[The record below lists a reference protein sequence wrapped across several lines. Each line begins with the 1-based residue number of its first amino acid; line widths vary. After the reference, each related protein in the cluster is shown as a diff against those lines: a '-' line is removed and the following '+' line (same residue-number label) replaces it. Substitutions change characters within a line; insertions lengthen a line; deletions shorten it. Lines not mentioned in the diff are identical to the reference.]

1 MVLILWSFSSSPSL
15 SFCHSVMP
23 PFLSLYIT
31 LPFLSLYHAV
41 SVHCFAGTLL
51 CPFFFFFCYFAWCLV
66 FGWWE
71 NMGKQREIYILLF
84 WYDLWIY
91 TWFWVFFFFLL
102 GAWCLDDEK
111 MWETKGKLAFSFS
124 LICLVSKKLEAT
136 KSRPNQTDWN
146 PVSSVSVP
154 NLVKPKISVRW
165 KNRSSNRP
173 NRTDYTPPRLFPT
186 NK

>member
-15 SFCHSVMP
+15 YFCHSVMP

-51 CPFFFFFCYFAWCLV
+51 RPFFFCYFAWCLV

-71 NMGKQREIYILLF
+71 NMGKQREIYIFLF

-91 TWFWVFFFFLL
+91 TWFWVFFFF
-102 GAWCLDDEK
+102 
-111 MWETKGKLAFSFS
+111 
-124 LICLVSKKLEAT
+124 CLVLGVWMMRKCG
-136 KSRPNQTDWN
+136 
-146 PVSSVSVP
+146 
-154 NLVKPKISVRW
+154 KPKGNWLFLFLWSVWFLRNW
-165 KNRSSNRP
+165 KQPKAGRTKLIEIQLVRCRCSSLTVWCRCQIW
-173 NRTDYTPPRLFPT
+173 
-186 NK
+186 